1 MPEMSVLRKS
11 DLSLYLYLK
20 DTVLKTFVEK
30 EELLPLQLIPELS
43 DLQSYVYTA
52 ETTMEPLPTDIGRGW
67 VYFDT
72 VSGTNINNCIPFT
85 SVSGLDGNGDFAWGT
100 PEQSERV
107 IVYETNSGGTLD
119 VVSWENYMIDFI
131 DGRIISSRAL
141 ETPYVTY
148 YWNYVSVV
156 DEWATIEASET
167 PVVVIDVH
175 GTDKGG
181 YQLGGGKKVIR
192 KVDIHIFASNT
203 AERNDL
209 VEVLYDGLYN
219 KSCPLYEFPTG
230 SVLDYDGT
238 FYGRRDLLDRVPNPA
253 NKLTYIYSRGVVFNM
268 PSLYFDNVTSRHI
281 SLPILMSQAGN
292 QIMLSDL
299 NSYRSKIS
307 FNLFSY
313 DDRSI

>member
-20 DTVLKTFVEK
+20 DTVLNNFVEV
-30 EELLPLQLIPELS
+30 EEYISLQLMPELS
-43 DLQSYVYTA
+43 DLTSYVYEA
-52 ETTMEPLPTDIGRGW
+52 VTTMDPAPTDPGRGW

-72 VSGTNINNCIPFT
+72 VSGTNNCTPFT
-85 SVSGLDGNGDFAWGT
+85 SVSGMNGDGDIAYGT

-107 IVYETNSGGTLD
+107 IVYETNVGGTLD
-119 VVSWENYMIDFI
+119 IVPWTDFMIDYV

-148 YWNYVSVV
+148 YWNYVSIV
-156 DEWATIEASET
+156 DEWPAIEASNV
-167 PVVVIDVH
+167 PVIVLDIH
-175 GTDKGG
+175 GTDKAG

-192 KVDIHIFASNT
+192 KVDIHIFASNP

-209 VEVLYDGLYN
+209 VETLYDGLYN
-219 KSCPLYEFPTG
+219 KSCPLYEFVTG

-238 FYGRRDLLDRVPNPA
+238 FYGRRDLLDRVANPT
-253 NKLTYIYSRGVVFNM
+253 NKLTYLFSRETVSNM
-268 PSLYFDNVTSRHI
+268 TSLYFDNVTSRHVN
-281 SLPILMSQAGN
+281 LPILMSQSGN
-292 QIMLSDL
+292 QIILSDL
-299 NSYRSKIS
+299 NAYRSKIS
-307 FNLFSY
+307 FDILSY

>member
-20 DTVLKTFVEK
+20 DTVLNCFVER
-30 EELLPLQLIPELS
+30 EEYIPLQLMPELS
-43 DLQSYVYTA
+43 DLTSYVYEALT
-52 ETTMEPLPTDIGRGW
+52 EMVPSPTDTGRGW
-67 VYFDT
+67 VHFDA
-72 VSGTNINNCIPFT
+72 VSGTNVNNCTPFT
-85 SVSGLDGNGDFAWGT
+85 SVSGTDCNGDLVWGT

-107 IVYETNSGGTLD
+107 VVYETSVGGTLNS
-119 VVSWENYMIDFI
+119 VSCAEYMIDYI

-141 ETPYVTY
+141 ETPYVSY

-156 DEWATIEASET
+156 DEWAAVEASET

-175 GTDKGG
+175 GTDKSG
-181 YQLGGGKKVIR
+181 YQLGGGKKIIR
-192 KVDIHIFASNT
+192 KVDIHVFASNP

-209 VEVLYDGLYN
+209 IESLFDGLYN
-219 KSCPLYEFPTG
+219 RSCSLYEFPTG

-238 FYGRRDLLDRVPNPA
+238 FYGRRDTSTPA
-253 NKLTYIYSRGVVFNM
+253 NKLTFLFSRESVSNM
-268 PSLYFDNVTSRHI
+268 ESLYFDNVTSRHI
-281 SLPILMSQAGN
+281 SLPLLLSQSGDK
-292 QIMLSDL
+292 IMLSDL

-313 DDRSI
+313 DDRNV